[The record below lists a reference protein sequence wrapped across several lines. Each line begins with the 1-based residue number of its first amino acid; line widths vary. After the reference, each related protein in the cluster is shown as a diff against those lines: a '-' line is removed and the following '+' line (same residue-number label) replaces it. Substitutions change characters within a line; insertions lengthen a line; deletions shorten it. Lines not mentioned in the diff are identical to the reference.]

1 MISQAE
7 RVYNYLLICGSITN
21 SKARDEFGFCHL
33 PSIIR
38 DIKKQY
44 QVQFTEEWETG
55 NNRYGEKIRWKKYIL
70 KTPDKANNYWEGA

>member
-1 MISQAE
+1 MVTQAE

-38 DIKKQY
+38 DKKAISGT
-44 QVQFTEEWETG
+44 V
-55 NNRYGEKIRWKKYIL
+55 
-70 KTPDKANNYWEGA
+70 